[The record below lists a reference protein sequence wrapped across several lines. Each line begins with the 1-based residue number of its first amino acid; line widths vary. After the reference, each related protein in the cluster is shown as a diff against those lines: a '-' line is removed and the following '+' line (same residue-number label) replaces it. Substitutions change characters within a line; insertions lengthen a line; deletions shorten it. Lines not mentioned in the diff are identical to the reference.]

1 MRKYR
6 TLDQHVVY
14 HGQVI
19 EPDTEVEV
27 HTEKDKAI
35 WDELVDLKVAVRVAA
50 KRKKATAEELAVLE
64 ETAEIAEPQ
73 EAAAD
78 EGQDTPAPPAKGRP
92 KGKS

>member
-1 MRKYR
+1 MSKYK

-35 WDELVDLKVAVRVAA
+35 WEELVALKVAVRVGAR
-50 KRKKATAEELAVLE
+50 RKKATAKEQAVLKE
-64 ETAEIAEPQ
+64 AAKVAEP
-73 EAAAD
+73 AAAN
-78 EGQDTPAPPAKGRP
+78 E
-92 KGKS
+92 GKS